1 MHKIEVIGMER
12 KIFIMVL
19 ITISLVLLTSI
30 NFGSALIQNNNQKNF
45 NPTPITPQ
53 VLGYSIKDQSSSLIM
68 GSNGSVYIYTAVDG
82 GGVSISGENFNVVN
96 SVSDGNF
103 VTAAAT
109 GYSISN
115 NGSYNSGGAASYAIG
130 GISIGSTSGVNTNIQ
145 INNFSFSNGSY
156 AANHAN
162 GTFTVSSS
170 GSLVIIVAAGS
181 TNTNPIITGNFTIN
195 KLDELN
201 STISIIQEYAV
212 LNQGTYSVSVNM
224 TNDGINLNGCS
235 VILEVYV
242 IGKSVFYPPQK
253 YPITFTENGLSQGT
267 TWSVTLDNNTLSS
280 STNSITFNEYN
291 GTYLFKIQST
301 DGLNPYPSSGTI
313 TVKGSPINI
322 TVNFLPP
329 ATYAVTFYQTG
340 LPPNYKWWV
349 TVNNVTK
356 NASSSGSI
364 SFDLING
371 SYEYSVGVQTG
382 YTASPSIGT
391 ITVNGSS
398 SKVYISFSPR
408 HYVLTVVEKGLPS
421 GFQWYITLNGNQYSS
436 SNSTIIISLLNGNY
450 TINFP
455 SFQGYKPQKTGM
467 IIKIDNSNDT
477 VYILY
482 NFISPSNISPLDSP
496 NIMLIASIVL
506 LLVLGLFVSITLR
519 GGKNEL

>member
-1 MHKIEVIGMER
+1 MER
-12 KIFIMVL
+12 KIFIIVL
-19 ITISLVLLTSI
+19 IIISLILLSSL
-30 NFGSALIQNNNQKNF
+30 NFSGALIQNNNQKNF

-53 VLGYSIKDQSSSLIM
+53 VLGYSIKNQSSSLIM

-82 GGVSISGENFNVVN
+82 GGVSISSENFNVVN
-96 SVSDGNF
+96 SVTDGNA
-103 VTAAAT
+103 VIAAVT
-109 GYSISN
+109 GYSSSN
-115 NGSYNSGGAASYAIG
+115 NGSYNSGGAAMYAIG

-145 INNFSFSNGSY
+145 IKNFSFSNGSY
-156 AANHAN
+156 AASHAN

-181 TNTNPIITGNFTIN
+181 TNTNPIITGNFSMKN
-195 KLDELN
+195 LDELN
-201 STISIIQEYAV
+201 SAISIIQDEAV

-224 TNDGINLNGCS
+224 TNNGTNLNGCS

-280 STNSITFNEYN
+280 SSNSITFNEYN
-291 GTYLFKIQST
+291 GTYLFNVQST

-322 TVNFLPP
+322 SINFLPP

-349 TVNNVTK
+349 TIDNVTK

-364 SFDLING
+364 SFDLMNG
-371 SYEYSVGVQTG
+371 SYVYSVGVQTG
-382 YTASPSIGT
+382 YTASPSNGT

-398 SKVYISFSPR
+398 SNVYISFSPR

-421 GFQWYITLNGNQYSS
+421 GFQWYITINGNQYLS

-455 SFQGYKPQKTGM
+455 SFQGYKPQKTGVV
-467 IIKIDNSNDT
+467 IKIDNSNDT